1 MGAQA
6 PFFMYIRHPVHEM
19 RSPSRRTA
27 GRLADETNS
36 PADFTHFT
44 LRFGRFTAEEND
56 AVPDITNN
64 QVQIVTVSP
73 TLAPQEVEQLITFP
87 IIFTTA
93 YDEYALQAFRV
104 NSIAYLLKP
113 IGSTDLQKAVDK
125 LNLFGNIGTSS
136 QPATDLQAVMRALK
150 REESYKT
157 HFLVPVKGDRFVPVG
172 VEQIS
177 YFYIDGGAVK
187 AVTLSGETF
196 LFQQTLDEL
205 AEQLNPRQFFRANRQ
220 YIVAHK
226 AVTGVSLW
234 FGGRMV
240 LQLTPPTDE
249 KVLIS
254 KARVPAFREWF

>member
-1 MGAQA
+1 MKTLIIEDEKAALRNLKAAMKEVDADFDIVGETDSVTATLEWFA
-6 PFFMYIRHPVHEM
+6 SHSMPELVFMDIH
-19 RSPSRRTA
+19 
-27 GRLADETNS
+27 LADGS
-36 PADFTHFT
+36 A
-44 LRFGRFTAEEND
+44 FGIFEHT
-56 AVPDITNN
+56 DITC
-64 QVQIVTVSP
+64 
-73 TLAPQEVEQLITFP
+73 P

-113 IGSTDLQKAVDK
+113 ISSTDLQKAIDK
-125 LNLFGNIGTSS
+125 LKILGGNADR
-136 QPATDLQAVMRALK
+136 QPAADLQAVMRALR

-157 HFLVPVKGDRFVPVG
+157 HFLVPVKGDRFVPVS

-187 AVTLSGETF
+187 AVTRSAETF
-196 LFQQTLDEL
+196 DFQQTLDEL
-205 AEQLNPRQFFRANRQ
+205 AELLNPRQFFRANRQ

-234 FGGRMV
+234 FGGRML
-240 LQLTPPTDE
+240 LQLTPPTAE

>member
-1 MGAQA
+1 MKTLIIEDEKAALRNLKAAMKEVDADFDIVGETDSVTGTVEWFASH
-6 PFFMYIRHPVHEM
+6 PMPELVFMDIH
-19 RSPSRRTA
+19 
-27 GRLADETNS
+27 LADGS
-36 PADFTHFT
+36 A
-44 LRFGRFTAEEND
+44 FGIFEQT
-56 AVPDITNN
+56 DITC
-64 QVQIVTVSP
+64 
-73 TLAPQEVEQLITFP
+73 P

-113 IGSTDLQKAVDK
+113 ISSEDLQKAIDK
-125 LNLFGNIGTSS
+125 LNMLGGTGAR
-136 QPATDLQAVMRALK
+136 QPATDLQALMQALK

-157 HFLVPVKGDRFVPVG
+157 HFLVPVKGDRFVPVS
-172 VEQIS
+172 VDQIS

-187 AVTLSGETF
+187 AVTRSAEIYD
-196 LFQQTLDEL
+196 FQQTLDEL
-205 AEQLNPRQFFRANRQ
+205 AELLNPRQFFRANRQ

-226 AVTGVSLW
+226 AVTGASLW

-240 LQLTPPTDE
+240 LQLTPPTTE

>member
-1 MGAQA
+1 MKTLIIEDEKAALRNLKAAMKEVDADFDIVGETDSVTGTVEWFTSH
-6 PFFMYIRHPVHEM
+6 PMPELVFMDIH
-19 RSPSRRTA
+19 
-27 GRLADETNS
+27 LADGS
-36 PADFTHFT
+36 A
-44 LRFGRFTAEEND
+44 FGIFEQT
-56 AVPDITNN
+56 DITC
-64 QVQIVTVSP
+64 
-73 TLAPQEVEQLITFP
+73 P

-113 IGSTDLQKAVDK
+113 ISSEDLQKAIDK
-125 LNLFGNIGTSS
+125 LNMLGGTGAR
-136 QPATDLQAVMRALK
+136 QPATDLQALMQALK

-157 HFLVPVKGDRFVPVG
+157 HFLVPVKGDRFVPVS
-172 VEQIS
+172 VDQIS

-187 AVTLSGETF
+187 AVTRSAETYD
-196 LFQQTLDEL
+196 FQQTLDEL
-205 AEQLNPRQFFRANRQ
+205 AELLNPRQFFRANRQ

-226 AVTGVSLW
+226 AVTGASLW

-240 LQLTPPTDE
+240 LQLTPPTTE

>member
-1 MGAQA
+1 MKTLIIEDEKAALRNLKAAMKEVDADFDIVGETDSVTDTLEWFASH
-6 PFFMYIRHPVHEM
+6 PMPELVFMNIH
-19 RSPSRRTA
+19 
-27 GRLADETNS
+27 LADGS
-36 PADFTHFT
+36 V
-44 LRFGRFTAEEND
+44 FGIFEH
-56 AVPDITNN
+56 VDITC
-64 QVQIVTVSP
+64 
-73 TLAPQEVEQLITFP
+73 P

-113 IGSTDLQKAVDK
+113 IDSTDLQKAVDK

-136 QPATDLQAVMRALK
+136 QPTTDLQAVMRALK

-157 HFLVPVKGDRFVPVG
+157 HFLVPVKGDRFVPVS

-177 YFYIDGGAVK
+177 YFYIDEGAVK

>member
-1 MGAQA
+1 MKTLIIEDEKAALRNLKAAMKEVDADFEIVGETDSVTGTLEWFASH
-6 PFFMYIRHPVHEM
+6 PMPELVFMDIH
-19 RSPSRRTA
+19 
-27 GRLADETNS
+27 LADGS
-36 PADFTHFT
+36 A
-44 LRFGRFTAEEND
+44 FGIFEQA
-56 AVPDITNN
+56 DITC
-64 QVQIVTVSP
+64 
-73 TLAPQEVEQLITFP
+73 P

-113 IGSTDLQKAVDK
+113 ISSSDLQKAIDK
-125 LNLFGNIGTSS
+125 LKMLEGAVHPTIDF
-136 QPATDLQAVMRALK
+136 QAVMHALK

-157 HFLVPVKGDRFVPVG
+157 YFLVPVKGDRFVPVS

-187 AVTLSGETF
+187 AVTQSAEMF
-196 LFQQTLDEL
+196 DFQQTLDEL

-220 YIVAHK
+220 YIIAHK

-240 LQLTPPTDE
+240 LQLTPPTEE
-249 KVLIS
+249 KVIIS
-254 KARVPAFREWF
+254 KARVSAFKDWF

>member
-1 MGAQA
+1 MKTLIIEDEKAALRNLKAAMKEVDADFEIVGETDSVTGTLEWFASH
-6 PFFMYIRHPVHEM
+6 PMPELVFMDIH
-19 RSPSRRTA
+19 
-27 GRLADETNS
+27 LADGS
-36 PADFTHFT
+36 A
-44 LRFGRFTAEEND
+44 FGIFEQT
-56 AVPDITNN
+56 DITC
-64 QVQIVTVSP
+64 
-73 TLAPQEVEQLITFP
+73 P

-113 IGSTDLQKAVDK
+113 ISSSDLQKAIDK
-125 LNLFGNIGTSS
+125 LKMLEGAV
-136 QPATDLQAVMRALK
+136 QPTIDFQAVMHALK

-157 HFLVPVKGDRFVPVG
+157 HFLVPVQGDRCVPVS

-187 AVTLSGETF
+187 AVTQSAEIF
-196 LFQQTLDEL
+196 DFQQTLDEL

-220 YIVAHK
+220 YIIAHK

-240 LQLTPPTDE
+240 LQLTPPTGE
-249 KVLIS
+249 KVIIS
-254 KARVPAFREWF
+254 KARVSAFKDWF

>member
-1 MGAQA
+1 MKTLIIEDEKAALRNLKAAMKEVDADFDIVGETDSVTGTLEWFASH
-6 PFFMYIRHPVHEM
+6 PMPELVFMDIH
-19 RSPSRRTA
+19 
-27 GRLADETNS
+27 LADGS
-36 PADFTHFT
+36 A
-44 LRFGRFTAEEND
+44 FGIFEH
-56 AVPDITNN
+56 VDITC
-64 QVQIVTVSP
+64 
-73 TLAPQEVEQLITFP
+73 P

-136 QPATDLQAVMRALK
+136 QPATDLQAMMRALK